1 MRMRT
6 ILITGFGPFP
16 GAPVNPT
23 AALVR
28 RLARRRWPPGL
39 RVTTHVFRTGY
50 DAVDTDLPRLIARHE
65 PDALLMFGLAS
76 RARTLRIETLARNSL
91 GRLPDVSG
99 HVPPA
104 RAIVPR
110 GPKTRALP
118 TPAQALL
125 AAARAADVPVRLSRN
140 AGTYLCNYLCW
151 RAAEI
156 AGSNGP
162 ATVAFVHVPDTA
174 AIDLAA
180 QGRAGQRMVLALA
193 SGVQPLSRSWLPWF
207 GPK

>member
-1 MRMRT
+1 VR

-23 AALVR
+23 SALVR

-39 RVTTHVFRTGY
+39 RVESHVFRTGY
-50 DAVDTDLPRLIARHE
+50 DAVDADLPRLIARHK

-99 HVPPA
+99 QVPPA

-110 GPKTRALP
+110 GPNTRALP
-118 TPAQALL
+118 APAQALL
-125 AAARAADVPVRLSRN
+125 AAARAAGVPVRLSHH
-140 AGTYLCNYLCW
+140 AGAYLCNYLCW

-156 AGSNGP
+156 AGPKGP
-162 ATVAFVHVPDTA
+162 ATAAFVHVPDTA
-174 AIDLAA
+174 VIDLAA
-180 QGRAGQRMVLALA
+180 LTRAGHRMVLALA
-193 SGVQPLSRSWLPWF
+193 ADGRS
-207 GPK
+207 